1 MKIYQEINS
10 SNQTLNFQSKNIDFE
25 TEFPLV
31 VKIEGFQLNDFFDF
45 IEINCSTIEEL
56 TLSHGAVLLRGL
68 PLTTPDDFDSAILC
82 DFAIPS
88 RTEKDIQSW
97 KCQTLHHSEYISEAA
112 ENPLLKRFYW
122 ENFTYEDSLSN
133 AVRVVHSPRVFSA
146 NEAPPE
152 TTIFLHHEMAQTPLF
167 PSKLF
172 FFCQKAA
179 NKGGSTPICRS
190 DHLWELIQEELP
202 AFSVN
207 CRERGLKYT
216 NVMPAEED
224 LKSGMG
230 RTWQSTLSVDSPKEA
245 EFRLN
250 ELGYT
255 WEWLNGNEL
264 KVTTPVLPAIREL
277 SDGRYSFF
285 NQLIAAFKGWKD
297 ARNDPSKSITFGDGS
312 IINPYDISK
321 ISDLADAITF
331 DLQWEDGD
339 LAIIDNFLCMH
350 GRRSYTGTRKVLAS
364 LVA

>member
-68 PLTTPDDFDSAILC
+68 PLATPDDFDSAI
-82 DFAIPS
+82 
-88 RTEKDIQSW
+88 Q
-97 KCQTLHHSEYISEAA
+97 
-112 ENPLLKRFYW
+112 RFYW

-321 ISDLADAITF
+321 VSDLADAITF

>member
-56 TLSHGAVLLRGL
+56 TLGHGVVLLRGL
-68 PLTTPDDFDSAILC
+68 PLTTPDDFDSAI
-82 DFAIPS
+82 
-88 RTEKDIQSW
+88 Q
-97 KCQTLHHSEYISEAA
+97 
-112 ENPLLKRFYW
+112 RFYW

-133 AVRVVHSPRVFSA
+133 AVRVVHTPRVFSA
-146 NEAPPE
+146 NEAPPA
-152 TTIFLHHEMAQTPLF
+152 TTIFLHHEMAQTPLY

-179 NKGGSTPICRS
+179 EHGGSTPICRS
-190 DHLWELIQEELP
+190 DHLWELIQKELP

-216 NVMPAEED
+216 NIMPAQAD

-245 EFRLN
+245 EVRLN

-255 WEWLNGNEL
+255 WEWLKGNEL
-264 KVTTPVLPAIREL
+264 KVTTPVLPAIRKL
-277 SDGRYSFF
+277 HD
-285 NQLIAAFKGWKD
+285 
-297 ARNDPSKSITFGDGS
+297 
-312 IINPYDISK
+312 
-321 ISDLADAITF
+321 
-331 DLQWEDGD
+331 
-339 LAIIDNFLCMH
+339 
-350 GRRSYTGTRKVLAS
+350 
-364 LVA
+364 

>member
-68 PLTTPDDFDSAILC
+68 PLTTPDDFDSAI
-82 DFAIPS
+82 
-88 RTEKDIQSW
+88 Q
-97 KCQTLHHSEYISEAA
+97 
-112 ENPLLKRFYW
+112 RFYW

-245 EFRLN
+245 ELRLN

-350 GRRSYTGTRKVLAS
+350 GRRSYTGSRKVLAS

>member
-68 PLTTPDDFDSAILC
+68 PLTTPDDFDSAI
-82 DFAIPS
+82 
-88 RTEKDIQSW
+88 Q
-97 KCQTLHHSEYISEAA
+97 
-112 ENPLLKRFYW
+112 RFYW

-250 ELGYT
+250 KLGYT

>member
-25 TEFPLV
+25 TEFPLI
-31 VKIEGFQLNDFFDF
+31 VKLEGFQLNDFFDF
-45 IEINCSTIEEL
+45 IEINGSTIEEL
-56 TLSHGAVLLRGL
+56 TLGHGVVLLRGL
-68 PLTTPDDFDSAILC
+68 PLTTPDDFDSAI
-82 DFAIPS
+82 
-88 RTEKDIQSW
+88 Q
-97 KCQTLHHSEYISEAA
+97 
-112 ENPLLKRFYW
+112 RFYW

-133 AVRVVHSPRVFSA
+133 AVRVVHTPRVFSA
-146 NEAPPE
+146 NEAPPA
-152 TTIFLHHEMAQTPLF
+152 TTIFLHHEMAQTPLY

-179 NKGGSTPICRS
+179 EHGGSTPICRS
-190 DHLWELIQEELP
+190 DHLWELIQKELP
-202 AFSVN
+202 VFSVN

-216 NVMPAEED
+216 NIMPAQAD

-245 EFRLN
+245 EVRLN

-255 WEWLNGNEL
+255 WEWLKGNEL
-264 KVTTPVLPAIREL
+264 KVTTPVLPAIRKL
-277 SDGRYSFF
+277 HDGRYSFF

-312 IINPYDISK
+312 IINPNDITK
-321 ISDLADAITF
+321 ISDLADTITF
-331 DLQWEDGD
+331 DLPWEDGD

>member
-25 TEFPLV
+25 TEFPLI
-31 VKIEGFQLNDFFDF
+31 VKLEGFQLNDFFDF
-45 IEINCSTIEEL
+45 IEINGSTIEEL
-56 TLSHGAVLLRGL
+56 TLGHGVVLLRGL
-68 PLTTPDDFDSAILC
+68 PLTTPDDFDSAI
-82 DFAIPS
+82 
-88 RTEKDIQSW
+88 Q
-97 KCQTLHHSEYISEAA
+97 
-112 ENPLLKRFYW
+112 RFYW

-133 AVRVVHSPRVFSA
+133 AVRVVHTPRVFSA
-146 NEAPPE
+146 NEAPPA
-152 TTIFLHHEMAQTPLF
+152 TTIFLHHEMAQTPLY

-179 NKGGSTPICRS
+179 EHGGSTPICRS
-190 DHLWELIQEELP
+190 DHLWELIQKELP
-202 AFSVN
+202 VFSVN

-216 NVMPAEED
+216 NIMPAQAD

-245 EFRLN
+245 EVRLN

-255 WEWLNGNEL
+255 WEWLKGNEL
-264 KVTTPVLPAIREL
+264 KVTTPVLPAIRKL
-277 SDGRYSFF
+277 HDGRYSFF

-312 IINPYDISK
+312 IINPNDITK
-321 ISDLADAITF
+321 ISDLADTITF

-350 GRRSYTGTRKVLAS
+350 GRRSFTGTRKVLAS